1 MQQRD
6 TTISL
11 MNVTKRFGD
20 LEAVSD
26 ATLSVRAGEV
36 VGFVGPNGAG
46 KTTTIAMIMGFIKPT
61 LGRISILG
69 NPIDPA
75 TAHKTHRSI
84 GYAAGDMI
92 LPPTLTGSEY
102 LRFCAGANGRDTEHY
117 ERLIATL
124 SPILDKPLKALSR
137 GNKQKI
143 ALISALQ
150 HAPQVLVLDEPTSGL
165 DPLMQDIFLATLQ
178 KEAARGATVF
188 MSSHILSEV
197 SSICSRVLFMRSGKI
212 ILDKPLSSI
221 TAQLGKQVTI
231 TTREIKKLAH
241 FLPNDVQILSQN
253 KGRLIVSVPE
263 KEIKPFLRWLMTKNF
278 DDLLI
283 ENRDVDDIFHQL
295 YAGNE
300 GKPT

>member
-1 MQQRD
+1 MLQPD

-26 ATLSVRAGEV
+26 ATIAIRAGEV

-46 KTTTIAMIMGFIKPT
+46 KTTTISMIMGFIKPT
-61 LGRISILG
+61 LGRLSVLG
-69 NPIDPA
+69 QPIDPS
-75 TAHKTHRSI
+75 TAHKTHRAI
-84 GYAAGDMI
+84 GYVAGDMV
-92 LPPTLTGSEY
+92 LPPALTGNEY
-102 LRFCAGANGRDTEHY
+102 LRFCAAVNGRDAEHY
-117 ERLIATL
+117 DRLLAAL
-124 SPILDKPLKALSR
+124 SPVLDKPLKGLSR

-143 ALISALQ
+143 ALIAALQ

-197 SSICSRVLFMRSGKI
+197 SSICHRVLFMRSGKI
-212 ILDKPLSSI
+212 ILDKPLSSV
-221 TAQLGKQVTI
+221 TAQLGKHVTI
-231 TTREIKKLAH
+231 TTHEVNKLVR
-241 FLPNDVQILSQN
+241 FLPKNVLVVSQD
-253 KGRLIVSVPE
+253 KRLLVVSVPE
-263 KEIKPFLRWLMTKNF
+263 NEIKPFLRWLMTKNF

-283 ENRDVDDIFHQL
+283 ENRDLDDIFHQL
-295 YAGNE
+295 YTGIE
-300 GKPT
+300 GKST